1 MFFQRMFKNKAARN
15 TPLLHRHPG
24 PERTDVQGTKVAIV
38 VPADFAVWTFH
49 RGLIRSLQER
59 GLDVTV
65 VGPAGDYV
73 EAIRQLGT
81 KYRTVEL
88 DRFFNLRKD
97 VQLLWSLYHIFREE
111 QFAIVHN
118 HTIKPN
124 VFGTLAARLAGVPTI
139 LGSVRGRGSLFT
151 EVPGLKRKLLK
162 RAAMALY
169 TLAFSFIDRVQ
180 FLNGDDLD
188 FFVSSRML
196 SPRKATLIKSSG
208 VNLGEYS
215 TDQVDAQRRAALRA
229 ELELDADTPI
239 VTMVSRAYWS
249 KGVREFVTAAQH
261 IGANHRVRFLL
272 VGSVESGPDAV
283 PQEYLQQHLS
293 ETFRWLGYRKDVRDL
308 LALSAIVVLPS
319 YYPEGVPR
327 SMLEA
332 MAMSKPIVTT
342 DSIGC
347 REVVE
352 HCRNGFMIP
361 IKDARALTTAVDYL
375 LRDPELR
382 ARMGAYS
389 RAKVAR
395 EFDEQVVANKVLTD
409 LYGFASRSASGGALQ
424 YVSSTA

>member
-1 MFFQRMFKNKAARN
+1 M
-15 TPLLHRHPG
+15 LHMHPG
-24 PERTDVQGTKVAIV
+24 PGKADMQGAKVAVV

-49 RGLIRSLQER
+49 RGLIQGLQDR

-65 VGPAGDYV
+65 IGPSGDYV
-73 EAIRQLGT
+73 EAIRRLGT
-81 KYRTVEL
+81 TYRVVEL
-88 DRFFNLRKD
+88 DRFFNPVKD
-97 VQLLWSLYHIFREE
+97 FKLLWSLYHIFRKE

-124 VFGTLAARLAGVPTI
+124 IFSTLAARLAGVPTI

-151 EVPGLKRKLLK
+151 EVPGLKRKVLK
-162 RAAMALY
+162 RAAMGLY
-169 TLAFSFIDRVQ
+169 ALAFSVIDRVQ
-180 FLNGDDLD
+180 FLNGDDLE

-196 SPRKATLIKSSG
+196 SRRKATLIKSSG
-208 VNLGEYS
+208 VNLREYS
-215 TDQVDAQRRAALRA
+215 GDQVDAARRDALRA
-229 ELELDADTPI
+229 ELDLDTDTTI
-239 VTMVSRAYWS
+239 VTMVARAYWS
-249 KGVREFVTAAQH
+249 KGVREFVTAAQNL
-261 IGANHRVRFLL
+261 GGKHRVRFLL

-283 PQEYLQQHLS
+283 PQEYLEQNMS

-308 LALSAIVVLPS
+308 LALSDVVVLPS

-361 IKDARALTTAVDYL
+361 IKDAKALTTAVDYL
-375 LRDPELR
+375 LRDPDMR

-389 RAKVAR
+389 HGKVAR
-395 EFDEQVVANKVLTD
+395 EFDEQVVVNKVLTD
-409 LYGFASRSASGGALQ
+409 LYGFANRPTADGALQ
-424 YVSSTA
+424 YAASAA